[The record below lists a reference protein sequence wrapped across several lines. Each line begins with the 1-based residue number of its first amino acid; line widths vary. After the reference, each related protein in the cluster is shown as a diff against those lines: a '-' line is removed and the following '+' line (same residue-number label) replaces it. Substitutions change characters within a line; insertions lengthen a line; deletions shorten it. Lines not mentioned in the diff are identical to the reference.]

1 MHAAFYR
8 EDQDGTWRVFDQDA
22 RHPDLKF
29 FEEESI
35 CALSILASLCRAS
48 HRSARRSRST

>member
-48 HRSARRSRST
+48 HSSARRSRST